1 MAVVSEFEDLKFGK
15 KNRSEMSIKL
25 KRKEVSKLYIISWL
39 KHFQHE
45 FIILFK
51 VLRIS

>member
-1 MAVVSEFEDLKFGK
+1 MAVVSEFEGLRIG
-15 KNRSEMSIKL
+15 KNRSEMSMKL
-25 KRKEVSKLYIISWL
+25 KRREASKLFIISWL

-51 VLRIS
+51 VL